1 MASVSINFH
10 GIRIDPIA
18 TVAILVAGVKAA
30 WHAYLHRL
38 SQHWP
43 TVYGTCTLAE
53 VSGKNDNFH
62 LRLLYSYNAPGERY
76 ADSGESQKDF
86 SGEDEAQAWA
96 EALREKTIPVR
107 YNPTKPGKSVL
118 WDSELEAI
126 VEGSP
131 VVSNP
136 ASISHQPVESWERSL
151 FPALMILTACAFI
164 VSLVVHVSATA
175 GIALVGNPG
184 FFGLHAASILLFFP
198 AAKAANRQ
206 GRCQSLDVIVK
217 SWPKWLRIP
226 AYLFFYYTIFN
237 FALCFVLLLLKEP
250 GYSGIVNGGPSPH
263 VIRWFSGHWMIFFL
277 AEFGIMYTR
286 LRSGSGDLSEPQSI

>member
-1 MASVSINFH
+1 MSSVSITFH
-10 GIRIDPIA
+10 GIRIDPIT
-18 TVAILVAGVKAA
+18 TVALIVAGVKAA
-30 WHAYLHRL
+30 WHAYLHRI
-38 SQHWP
+38 SEHWP
-43 TVYGTCTLAE
+43 AVYGTCTLAE

-76 ADSGESQKDF
+76 ADSGEFQKDF
-86 SGEDEAQAWA
+86 TDEDEAQTWA
-96 EALREKTIPVR
+96 DALREKTIPVR

-131 VVSNP
+131 VLSKP
-136 ASISHQPVESWERSL
+136 APLSHQPLESWERAL
-151 FPALMILTACAFI
+151 FPALMILTACAFV
-164 VSLVVHVSATA
+164 VSLVVHASAIA
-175 GIALVGNPG
+175 GSALVGSPG
-184 FFGLHAASILLFFP
+184 FFGLHVASILLFFP

-206 GRCQSLDVIVK
+206 GRCQSLEVIVK
-217 SWPKWLRIP
+217 SWPEWLRIP

-237 FALCFVLLLLKEP
+237 FALCFILLLFKEP

-277 AEFGIMYTR
+277 AEFGLMYSR
-286 LRSGSGDLSEPQSI
+286 LRSGSVELSEAQST